1 MPEKKTIP
9 SERASDPDED
19 APIIGLGSLVAPR
32 SEEEFKA
39 SFLRKERLVIKTTHP
54 SRATRLL
61 PRWTLDRLITSKFLP
76 SSRLVALR
84 EGEVVASHLYRTDEG
99 RPKAGAIEGL
109 IAEGVSFVVNGI
121 DDDVPA
127 VARLC
132 DSLERRLGHTVW
144 VNAYVT
150 HGPGGALAPHYDD
163 HDVIVLQIHGTKRW
177 FGHGAPVPLPVESSP
192 DGVDF
197 GPAKWDELIE
207 PGDVLY
213 LPRGEVHHTSV
224 EGTHAIHLTFG
235 VDTRRGI
242 DLFDA
247 LVKRAASDLHFRE
260 DLTRLG
266 GEADSVRRERELKE
280 RMHALVESADLGVYL
295 RDDDAARPLRSMV
308 HLGNGIVTDRSVVI
322 PAVRRAFELPT
333 DPTDANDLID
343 LRTGGASFRLSSSA
357 ARILAFL
364 VAHDRASLQEIV
376 GHLGGGHDES
386 RARDSVNELVR
397 LGLAGVE

>member
-1 MPEKKTIP
+1 MPEETTTP
-9 SERASDPDED
+9 SRRASDPHED
-19 APIIGLGSLVAPR
+19 ATIVGFASLVAPC
-32 SEEEFKA
+32 SEEEFEA
-39 SFLRKERLVIKTTHP
+39 SFLRKERLVIKTRHP
-54 SRATRLL
+54 ARATRLL

-76 SSRLVALR
+76 KARLQAMR
-84 EGEVVASHLYRTDEG
+84 EGEVVASHLYRAEDG
-99 RPKAGAIEGL
+99 RPKAGAIEAL

-127 VARLC
+127 IARLC

-177 FGHGAPVPLPVESSP
+177 FGHGSPVPLPVESSP

-247 LVKRAASDLHFRE
+247 LVKCAASDVHFRE

-266 GEADSVRRERELKE
+266 GQADSVRRERDLKD
-280 RMHALVESADLGVYL
+280 RMHALVEGADLNVYL
-295 RDDDAARPLRSMV
+295 GDDDAARPLRSMV

-322 PAVRRAFELPT
+322 PAVRRAFELPK
-333 DPTDANDLID
+333 DLADADETID
-343 LRTGGASFRLSSSA
+343 VRTGGASFRLSSAA

-364 VAHDRASLQEIV
+364 VAHDRASLPEIV
-376 GHLGGGHDES
+376 GQLGPGHDEPC
-386 RARDSVNELVR
+386 ARDSVNELVR